1 MCNFGAAYLNWVF
14 FMLENMWAF
23 TCTNNIFNF
32 WLTNLMFTLILK
44 IQFDAYCSAIFGTI

>member
-44 IQFDAYCSAIFGTI
+44 IQFGAYCSAIFGTI